1 MPDLI
6 NPFQT
11 LKSLNDDKRRY
22 YYSLPAFEEHAKIS
36 IKRLPVSIRIML
48 ESLLRNC
55 DGLKVTEE
63 DVVRLAKWSSKE
75 NPGGD
80 VPFVVSR
87 VILQDF
93 TGVPLLV
100 DLAAMR
106 DAVAAQGFDASLI
119 EPLVPVDLVVDHSVQ
134 VDRSGTEDAF
144 LFNLRTEFHRNNERY
159 SFLKWGQ
166 EAFKTFQVVPPGIG
180 IVHQVNLE
188 NIATVVVAKG
198 EKGITLL
205 YPDTLVGTDSHTT
218 MINGLG
224 VVGWGVGG
232 IEAEAAMLGQPV
244 ALETPEVIGVLL
256 SGQLQKGVTATD
268 LTLRITELLRKEKV
282 VGKFVEFFGEGA
294 ASLTVADRATIGN
307 MAPEYGATMGFFPVD
322 EKTLDYLKM
331 TGRAEKEIGQIH
343 EYLKAQHLF
352 GIPRKGE
359 VDFTKVLE
367 LDLSSIKPCVAGP
380 KRPQDRIDLIN
391 LKTKFAQLLSS
402 EVAEGGYAKPKGNSP
417 KVFVHSDG
425 SFSLNSPHQT
435 GGKESMENDTSRA
448 NWSESEMVQNRPL
461 TEAVANPGYCEVV
474 PCDVVLSHGSV
485 VIAAITSCTNTSNPN
500 VMVAAG
506 LLAKKAV
513 EKGLKVNHTVKT
525 SLAPGSRV
533 VTDYLEKTGLQPYL
547 DQLGFQLVA
556 YGCTTC
562 IGNSGPLEERL
573 ENAIKEYD
581 LIAASVLSGNRNFEA
596 RIHGSVKAN
605 FLMSPPLV
613 VAFALAGRVDID
625 LEKEPIG
632 YSKDGKPVF
641 LKDIWPSPE
650 EINLAIQKGL
660 QPEMFKK
667 RYANILE
674 DNPIWKEI
682 PATRGVQYKWDEK
695 STYIQQ
701 PPYFEG
707 FSLKLPEQKPLMNM
721 RCLAMFGDSVTTD
734 HISPAGAFKATSPA
748 GKYLI
753 SRGIKEGD
761 FNSYGSRRGN
771 HHVMMRG
778 TFANVR
784 IRNKMADGKEG
795 GYTKLLPDG
804 TVMPIFDACE
814 IYAERK
820 VPLIIFA
827 GKDYGMGSSRDWA
840 AKGSALLG
848 VRAVVATSFE
858 RIHRSN
864 LIGMGIL
871 PLEFSGN
878 ETHESLNLTG
888 EETFSIL
895 GLENG
900 IKPRLKL
907 TLSISKAG
915 KTSMDVPVIA
925 RIDTPTEVEYYK
937 HGGILPYVLRGILAK

>member
-1 MPDLI
+1 
-6 NPFQT
+6 
-11 LKSLNDDKRRY
+11 
-22 YYSLPAFEEHAKIS
+22 
-36 IKRLPVSIRIML
+36 
-48 ESLLRNC
+48 
-55 DGLKVTEE
+55 
-63 DVVRLAKWSSKE
+63 
-75 NPGGD
+75 
-80 VPFVVSR
+80 
-87 VILQDF
+87 
-93 TGVPLLV
+93 
-100 DLAAMR
+100 
-106 DAVAAQGFDASLI
+106 
-119 EPLVPVDLVVDHSVQ
+119 
-134 VDRSGTEDAF
+134 
-144 LFNLRTEFHRNNERY
+144 
-159 SFLKWGQ
+159 
-166 EAFKTFQVVPPGIG
+166 
-180 IVHQVNLE
+180 
-188 NIATVVVAKG
+188 
-198 EKGITLL
+198 
-205 YPDTLVGTDSHTT
+205 
-218 MINGLG
+218 
-224 VVGWGVGG
+224 
-232 IEAEAAMLGQPV
+232 
-244 ALETPEVIGVLL
+244 
-256 SGQLQKGVTATD
+256 
-268 LTLRITELLRKEKV
+268 
-282 VGKFVEFFGEGA
+282 
-294 ASLTVADRATIGN
+294 
-307 MAPEYGATMGFFPVD
+307 
-322 EKTLDYLKM
+322 
-331 TGRAEKEIGQIH
+331 
-343 EYLKAQHLF
+343 
-352 GIPRKGE
+352 
-359 VDFTKVLE
+359 
-367 LDLSSIKPCVAGP
+367 
-380 KRPQDRIDLIN
+380 
-391 LKTKFAQLLSS
+391 
-402 EVAEGGYAKPKGNSP
+402 
-417 KVFVHSDG
+417 
-425 SFSLNSPHQT
+425 
-435 GGKESMENDTSRA
+435 
-448 NWSESEMVQNRPL
+448 
-461 TEAVANPGYCEVV
+461 
-474 PCDVVLSHGSV
+474 
-485 VIAAITSCTNTSNPN
+485 
-500 VMVAAG
+500 
-506 LLAKKAV
+506 
-513 EKGLKVNHTVKT
+513 
-525 SLAPGSRV
+525 
-533 VTDYLEKTGLQPYL
+533 
-547 DQLGFQLVA
+547 
-556 YGCTTC
+556 
-562 IGNSGPLEERL
+562 
-573 ENAIKEYD
+573 
-581 LIAASVLSGNRNFEA
+581 
-596 RIHGSVKAN
+596 
-605 FLMSPPLV
+605 MSPPLV

-625 LEKEPIG
+625 FEKEPIG
-632 YSKDGKPVF
+632 YAKDGKPVF
-641 LKDIWPSPE
+641 LKDIWPTPE
-650 EINLAIQKGL
+650 EIEQTIQKGL

-721 RCLAMFGDSVTTD
+721 RCLALFGDSVTTD

-871 PLEFSGN
+871 PLEFAGN